1 MTEQLVWHRHELPI
15 FEKLLEYRDGLVR
28 DYMDGY
34 NNLTDAILAQSEN
47 SVDPKHY
54 DDTAMSQAEGMLVTR
69 DPKTLKWSTNFDAW
83 KSVGI
88 RNVVKQ
94 QGQVV
99 VDEQI
104 PAEQSVKYPTAMK
117 LLSDYHDDM
126 FGLVYSAIGPY
137 SILQRHVGPE
147 NIDGEYIRIHLPLVV
162 PTGDIFLEVQ
172 GQEVEWT
179 DIFGFNN
186 QYLHS
191 AHNYSNEWRLIMIID
206 LSRKACGLPPGR
218 YFSEG
223 GQERD
228 KPFVRGWTV

>member
-1 MTEQLVWHRHELPI
+1 MTEQLVWQRHELAI
-15 FEKLLEYRDGLVR
+15 FDKLLEYRDGLVR
-28 DYMDGY
+28 DYMAGFS
-34 NNLTDAILAQSEN
+34 NLPDAVLAQSEN

-69 DPKTLKWSTNFDAW
+69 DPATLKWSTNFEAW

-88 RNVVKQ
+88 RNLVKQ
-94 QGQVV
+94 QGNVV

-104 PAEQSVKYPTAMK
+104 SNEDAVKYPTAMQ
-117 LLSDYHDDM
+117 LLDDYRDDL

-147 NIDGEYIRIHLPLVV
+147 NIEGEYIRIHLPLII
-162 PTGDIFLEVQ
+162 PSGDIFLEVQ

-191 AHNYSNEWRLIMIID
+191 AHNYSNDWRLIMIID

-218 YFSEG
+218 YYSEG

-228 KPFVRGWTV
+228 KPFVRGWTL